1 MDYKTILGKASNLLK
16 NFSIK
21 NPRLD
26 SELLLSKSLK
36 ISRENLLLNLNKK
49 INLTEQRKFSSLLEK
64 RKKKMPVAYILGYK
78 DFWNSKFLVNNSV
91 LIPRPDT
98 EIIVAEALNYL
109 PKKKSKK
116 IIDIGTGSGCI
127 IISVLQE
134 RPKSTGV
141 GLDISKNAIKIAKIN
156 ARLSKVIPKK
166 IISCA
171 QGAIK
176 AHTDLGYDREK
187 IVVIGNGYD
196 LSTFNINS
204 NSRSAIREEL
214 NIGKHPVLG
223 MVGRYDPQK
232 NHEGLLEA
240 LSLIK
245 KQGYNFDLVLV
256 GRDLNEKNKELLHKI
271 KKLDLYDQVH
281 LLDQRSDIPNIM
293 NALDIHILSS
303 SYGEGF
309 PNVIAEAMACGTPC
323 IATDIG
329 DSAVI
334 IGDSGWIVSENNSEE
349 LANAIIKG
357 FQEKENEQKWA
368 IKIKSARKR
377 ILDNFDIEIMV
388 EKYNNVWKK

>member
-1 MDYKTILGKASNLLK
+1 MKIVHIITGLNNGGAEGVLYRLVTHDQDNEHIVISMMDAGKYGPMLLDKGVKLYCLNMDQGKFSPKAIVKLYKILKKTKPNVVQTWMYHADLIGGIVAKSLGIKKVFWNIRHSNFDENHTKAS
-16 NFSIK
+16 
-21 NPRLD
+21 
-26 SELLLSKSLK
+26 
-36 ISRENLLLNLNKK
+36 
-49 INLTEQRKFSSLLEK
+49 T
-64 RKKKMPVAYILGYK
+64 
-78 DFWNSKFLVNNSV
+78 
-91 LIPRPDT
+91 
-98 EIIVAEALNYL
+98 
-109 PKKKSKK
+109 
-116 IIDIGTGSGCI
+116 
-127 IISVLQE
+127 
-134 RPKSTGV
+134 
-141 GLDISKNAIKIAKIN
+141 IKIAKIN
-156 ARLSKVIPKK
+156 ARLSSIVPKS

-171 QGAIK
+171 EGAVES
-176 AHTDLGYDREK
+176 HVELGYNKDK
-187 IVVIGNGYD
+187 IIVIGNGYD

-329 DSAVI
+329 DSALI

>member
-1 MDYKTILGKASNLLK
+1 MKVVHIITGLNNGGAEGVLY
-16 NFSIK
+16 
-21 NPRLD
+21 RLVTHD
-26 SELLLSKSLK
+26 E
-36 ISRENLLLNLNKK
+36 EN
-49 INLTEQRKFSSLLEK
+49 EH
-64 RKKKMPVAYILGYK
+64 
-78 DFWNSKFLVNNSV
+78 
-91 LIPRPDT
+91 
-98 EIIVAEALNYL
+98 
-109 PKKKSKK
+109 
-116 IIDIGTGSGCI
+116 I
-127 IISVLQE
+127 IISMMDLGKYGPLLLE
-134 RPKSTGV
+134 R
-141 GLDISKNAIKIAKIN
+141 GLDVYCLNMKAGGISLASIYKLRRYLRRIDPDVVQTWMYHADLIGGIVAKSLGIKKIFWNIRHSNFDENHTKASTIKIAKIN

>member
-1 MDYKTILGKASNLLK
+1 MKIVHIITGLNNGGAEGVLYRLVTHDQDNEHIVISMMDAGKYGPMLLDKGVKLYCLNMDQGKFSPKAIVKLYKILKKTKPNVVQTWMYHADLIGGIVAKSLGIKKVFWNIRHSNFDENHTKAS
-16 NFSIK
+16 
-21 NPRLD
+21 
-26 SELLLSKSLK
+26 
-36 ISRENLLLNLNKK
+36 
-49 INLTEQRKFSSLLEK
+49 T
-64 RKKKMPVAYILGYK
+64 
-78 DFWNSKFLVNNSV
+78 
-91 LIPRPDT
+91 
-98 EIIVAEALNYL
+98 
-109 PKKKSKK
+109 
-116 IIDIGTGSGCI
+116 
-127 IISVLQE
+127 
-134 RPKSTGV
+134 
-141 GLDISKNAIKIAKIN
+141 IKIAKIN
-156 ARLSKVIPKK
+156 ARLSSIVPKS

-171 QGAIK
+171 EGAVES
-176 AHTDLGYDREK
+176 HVELGYNKDK
-187 IVVIGNGYD
+187 IIVIGNGYD

-329 DSAVI
+329 DSALI

-388 EKYNNVWKK
+388 EKYNNVWRK

>member
-1 MDYKTILGKASNLLK
+1 MKIVHITTGLNNGGAEGVLYRLVTHDQDNEHIVISMMDAGKYGPMLLDKGVKLYCLNMDQGKFSPKAIVKLYKILKKTKPNVVQTWMYHADLIGGIVAKSLGIKKVFWNIRHSNFDENHTKAS
-16 NFSIK
+16 
-21 NPRLD
+21 
-26 SELLLSKSLK
+26 
-36 ISRENLLLNLNKK
+36 
-49 INLTEQRKFSSLLEK
+49 T
-64 RKKKMPVAYILGYK
+64 
-78 DFWNSKFLVNNSV
+78 
-91 LIPRPDT
+91 
-98 EIIVAEALNYL
+98 
-109 PKKKSKK
+109 
-116 IIDIGTGSGCI
+116 
-127 IISVLQE
+127 
-134 RPKSTGV
+134 
-141 GLDISKNAIKIAKIN
+141 IKIAKIN
-156 ARLSKVIPKK
+156 ARLSSIVPKS

-171 QGAIK
+171 EGAVES
-176 AHTDLGYDREK
+176 HVELGYNKDK
-187 IVVIGNGYD
+187 IIVIGNGYD

-329 DSAVI
+329 DSALI

-388 EKYNNVWKK
+388 EKYNNVWRK

>member
-1 MDYKTILGKASNLLK
+1 MKIVHITTGLNNGGAEGVLYRLVTHDQDNEHIVISMMDAGKYGPMLLDKGVKLYCLNMDQGKFSPKAIVKLYKILKKTKPNVVQTWMYHADLIGGIVAKSLGIKKVFWNIRQSNFDENHTKAS
-16 NFSIK
+16 
-21 NPRLD
+21 
-26 SELLLSKSLK
+26 
-36 ISRENLLLNLNKK
+36 
-49 INLTEQRKFSSLLEK
+49 T
-64 RKKKMPVAYILGYK
+64 
-78 DFWNSKFLVNNSV
+78 
-91 LIPRPDT
+91 
-98 EIIVAEALNYL
+98 
-109 PKKKSKK
+109 
-116 IIDIGTGSGCI
+116 
-127 IISVLQE
+127 
-134 RPKSTGV
+134 
-141 GLDISKNAIKIAKIN
+141 IKIAKIN
-156 ARLSKVIPKK
+156 ARLSSIVPKS

-171 QGAIK
+171 EGAVES
-176 AHTDLGYDREK
+176 HVELGYNKDK
-187 IVVIGNGYD
+187 IIVIGNGYD

-329 DSAVI
+329 DSALI

>member
-1 MDYKTILGKASNLLK
+1 MKVVHIITGLNNGGAEGVLY
-16 NFSIK
+16 
-21 NPRLD
+21 RLITHD
-26 SELLLSKSLK
+26 E
-36 ISRENLLLNLNKK
+36 EN
-49 INLTEQRKFSSLLEK
+49 EH
-64 RKKKMPVAYILGYK
+64 
-78 DFWNSKFLVNNSV
+78 
-91 LIPRPDT
+91 
-98 EIIVAEALNYL
+98 
-109 PKKKSKK
+109 
-116 IIDIGTGSGCI
+116 I
-127 IISVLQE
+127 IISMMDLGKYGPLLLE
-134 RPKSTGV
+134 R
-141 GLDISKNAIKIAKIN
+141 GLDVYCLNMKAGGISLASIYKLRRYLRRIDPDVVQTWMYHADLIGGIVAKSLGIKKIFWNIRHSNFDENHTKASTIKIAKIN

>member
-1 MDYKTILGKASNLLK
+1 MKIVHITTGLNNGGAEGVLYRLVTHDQDNEHIVISMMDAGKYGPMLLDKGVKLYCLNMDQGKFSPKAIVKLYKILKKTKPNVVQTWMYHADLIGGIVAKSLGIKKVFWNIRHSNFDENHTKAS
-16 NFSIK
+16 
-21 NPRLD
+21 
-26 SELLLSKSLK
+26 
-36 ISRENLLLNLNKK
+36 
-49 INLTEQRKFSSLLEK
+49 T
-64 RKKKMPVAYILGYK
+64 
-78 DFWNSKFLVNNSV
+78 
-91 LIPRPDT
+91 
-98 EIIVAEALNYL
+98 
-109 PKKKSKK
+109 
-116 IIDIGTGSGCI
+116 
-127 IISVLQE
+127 
-134 RPKSTGV
+134 
-141 GLDISKNAIKIAKIN
+141 IKIAKIN
-156 ARLSKVIPKK
+156 ARLSSIVPKS

-171 QGAIK
+171 EGAVES
-176 AHTDLGYDREK
+176 HVELGYNKDK
-187 IVVIGNGYD
+187 IIVIGNGYD

-329 DSAVI
+329 DSALI